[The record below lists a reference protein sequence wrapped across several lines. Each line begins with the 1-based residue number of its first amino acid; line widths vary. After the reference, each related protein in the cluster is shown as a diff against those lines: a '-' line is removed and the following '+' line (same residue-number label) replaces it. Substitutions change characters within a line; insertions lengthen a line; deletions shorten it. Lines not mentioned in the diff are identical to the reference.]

1 MPPNGEE
8 EHGHGHSENQRHG
21 AHGGRSAG
29 HASALGAARRD
40 RLDGDQVRLRHG
52 AVRRLHGARGR
63 PADPLL
69 RHAGRRG
76 HRQERHHHR
85 SHRRD
90 AERQKHTGGLA
101 GSGRRAVRLLS
112 VRADH
117 VCRRVARDQAPSDRC
132 RHRHGPS
139 GEYLPLRHL
148 SAHPRRHQAGGA
160 LPGGLTMWLISRRTF
175 LQTSAAAGGGLLLG
189 FTLPPLPR
197 TDPLTPNAFIRVDR
211 DGRVTLIMH
220 KVEMGQGTYTSMPM
234 LLAEELEVDLRQVQ
248 LEHAPPDDARYAEPL
263 FGVQETGGSTSVRGN
278 WEPLRRAGAAAR
290 SLLVSAAAR
299 TWKVDPSSCRAER
312 GAVIHTPTGRTLT
325 YGALVDTAATLP
337 VPRDVPLKGPK
348 DWKLIGTPAKRLDA
362 PDKVNGTAQFGIDV
376 RLPGMKVATVAACPV
391 FGGRLASVDDTK
403 ARAIAGVRQVVRLED
418 AVAVVADH
426 MWAAKQGL
434 AALDIRWDEGPNA
447 KLSSAEIVR
456 QLQAASEKS
465 GVVARADGDVAR
477 AMAGAAQKI
486 EAVYE
491 LPFLAHAT
499 MEPVNCTVHVRP
511 DGCDIWVGTQVPTF
525 TQTAA
530 AKSTGLPR
538 SKVRVHNHLL
548 GGGFGRRLEVDF
560 ILRAVEIAKQGAG
573 PVKVVWTREEDIQH
587 DMYRPYYY
595 DRIAAGLDEQGMP
608 IAWTHRVTGSSI
620 MGRVVNQ
627 LFPKNLRVMRAA
639 GLHQLMAMV
648 KGLDVDAVEGAAE
661 PPYAFPSIR
670 VEYVRQEP
678 PGIPTAFWRGVGP
691 THSIFVV
698 ESFIDEL
705 AAAAQRDPFE
715 YRRALLRQS
724 PRAKAVLELA
734 AERAGWGRPLPPGSG
749 RGIALLHAFG
759 SYVAQ
764 VAEVAVSKQGEV
776 RVPRVV
782 CAMES
787 GIIFGITAAL
797 FGEITIQ
804 DGRVEQHNF
813 NDYRMLRI
821 HEAPAIDV
829 HLVQST
835 EAPGGVGEP
844 GTSTVMPA
852 VANAVFAATGKRI
865 RK

>member
-1 MPPNGEE
+1 MP
-8 EHGHGHSENQRHG
+8 
-21 AHGGRSAG
+21 
-29 HASALGAARRD
+29 L
-40 RLDGDQVRLRHG
+40 V
-52 AVRRLHGARGR
+52 
-63 PADPLL
+63 
-69 RHAGRRG
+69 
-76 HRQERHHHR
+76 
-85 SHRRD
+85 
-90 AERQKHTGGLA
+90 
-101 GSGRRAVRLLS
+101 
-112 VRADH
+112 
-117 VCRRVARDQAPSDRC
+117 
-132 RHRHGPS
+132 
-139 GEYLPLRHL
+139 
-148 SAHPRRHQAGGA
+148 
-160 LPGGLTMWLISRRTF
+160 SRRTF
-175 LQTSAAAGGGLLLG
+175 LETGTAVGGGLLLR
-189 FTLPPLPR
+189 FTLPPLKR
-197 TDPLTPNAFIRVDR
+197 NDPFTPNAFIRIDR

-403 ARAIAGVRQVVRLED
+403 ARAIAGVRQVVRLDD

-560 ILRAVEIAKQGAG
+560 ILRAVEIAKQVAG

-661 PPYAFPSIR
+661 PPYAFPNIR

-782 CAMES
+782 CAVDCGIIVNPDTVRAQMES

-865 RK
+865 RKLPLTPQR